1 MRHSR
6 PMPALPP
13 PRRTVSVSLLA
24 LPESTPTALFGL
36 FEVLSSAGVT
46 WSVLTGE
53 NAECPSL
60 RPRIVAE
67 EIVSFCSPVG
77 IPITPQAT
85 LSDTAATDIVIVTDL
100 DLTGLEDPRRRWPAA
115 VAWIR
120 DQFASGALVCSVCT
134 GSVLLAEAGLL
145 DELEATT
152 HWSATSLF
160 EACYPAVRLRP
171 ERILCPAGPEHR
183 VVTAGGSASWEDLA
197 LYLVARFCGQREA
210 VRTAK
215 IFLFG
220 DRSEGQLP
228 YATMPRPRR
237 HTDAV
242 VARCQAWIAMHY
254 AMPNPVTRLIE
265 QSGLPERTFA
275 RRFKAATGYAPVD
288 YVQTLRIE
296 EAKQLLETTD
306 EPTDAVAAQVGYD
319 DPTFFRRLFK
329 RRTGITPARYRQ
341 RFQSLLPLPH
351 HRGCPPVASGSR

>member
-6 PMPALPP
+6 PMPALTPS
-13 PRRTVSVSLLA
+13 RRTVSVSLLA

-53 NAECPSL
+53 DAECPRL
-60 RPRIVAE
+60 QPCIVAE
-67 EIVSFCSPVG
+67 KMSSFRSPVG

-85 LSDTAATDIVIVTDL
+85 LSDTAMTDVVIVTDL
-100 DLTGLEDPRRRWPAA
+100 DLTGRADPRGRWPAA

-120 DQFASGALVCSVCT
+120 DQFASGAVVCSVCT

-183 VVTAGGSASWEDLA
+183 VITSGGSASWEDLA

-210 VRTAK
+210 VRIAK

-228 YATMPRPRR
+228 YAATLRPRR

-242 VARCQAWIAMHY
+242 IARCQAWIAMHY

-296 EAKQLLETTD
+296 EAKQLLETTHSS
-306 EPTDAVAAQVGYD
+306 TDVIAGLVGYD
-319 DPTFFRRLFK
+319 DPAFFRRLFK

-341 RFQSLLPLPH
+341 RFQSLTPLTTLQDVSSRH
-351 HRGCPPVASGSR
+351 H